1 MIRTA
6 VYADRMRVL
15 AMAKAFHAASGLP
28 FAFSAPMADALFSV
42 TLGDPEMLCLVLD
55 VDGQAR
61 GVLAAQAQMHRF
73 TPVKMAFELLFWVD
87 PNHRGCNAR
96 PMLDAYEGWAR
107 ERGCLYVNMV
117 GLGGDPLTT
126 RLYERRGYQA
136 VERHFMKSL

>member
-1 MIRTA
+1 MIRPA

-15 AMAKAFHAASGLP
+15 AMAKAFHAVCGLP

-42 TLGDPEMLCLVLD
+42 ALNDAEMLCLVLD

-61 GVLAAQAQMHRF
+61 GVLAAQAEMHRF
-73 TPVKMAFELLFWVD
+73 TPVKMAFELLFWID
-87 PNHRGCNAR
+87 PDHRGSSAR

>member
-1 MIRTA
+1 MIRPA

-42 TLGDPEMLCLVLD
+42 TLNDPEMLCLVFEA
-55 VDGQAR
+55 DGQAR
-61 GVLAAQAQMHRF
+61 GILAAQAQAHLF
-73 TPVKMAFELLFWVD
+73 APAKMAVELIFWID
-87 PNHRGCNAR
+87 PNYRGNNAR

-107 ERGCLYVNMV
+107 ERGCVYVNLV